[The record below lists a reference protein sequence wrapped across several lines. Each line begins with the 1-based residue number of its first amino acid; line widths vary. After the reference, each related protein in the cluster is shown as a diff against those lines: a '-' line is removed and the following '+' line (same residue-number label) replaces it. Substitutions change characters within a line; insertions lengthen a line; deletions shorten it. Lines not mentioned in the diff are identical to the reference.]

1 MTSLLKVPWKER
13 LSGEEQSFLPA
24 TSLVHHRCD
33 LFHPLVG
40 FMDKPAHV
48 YYDRQEDVPRKRGGH
63 LEISEGAWP
72 PPRRQRNDLRM
83 IERLESSKA
92 TLDQIDRE
100 GSTQLASL
108 ALGHH
113 WKARDMLQNL
123 NSAHEKIG
131 SDESITHRHFVG
143 VASPSAPTRR
153 AFLAYLA
160 GSALF
165 SLAACPPN
173 NQKKRRSAQPGHLGP
188 RRRLAYALSTLEKRY
203 GEKFSQAEGTEVSA
217 LYDRIIQNHH
227 LRITRAARR

>member
-1 MTSLLKVPWKER
+1 MY
-13 LSGEEQSFLPA
+13 
-24 TSLVHHRCD
+24 
-33 LFHPLVG
+33 
-40 FMDKPAHV
+40 KPAHV

-113 WKARDMLQNL
+113 WKARDMLQDL
-123 NSAHEKIG
+123 NGAHEKIG

-153 AFLAYLA
+153 AFLAYLT

-173 NQKKRRSAQPGHLGP
+173 NQRKAKKCPAWSSRAPKTSRICPFNARETLWREIQPSRRHGGVGVVRPDYSKPPPTNYARGPTLTRRKTSA
-188 RRRLAYALSTLEKRY
+188 ALLKPTTTPISWHSLWTTTPNIA
-203 GEKFSQAEGTEVSA
+203 S
-217 LYDRIIQNHH
+217 RI
-227 LRITRAARR
+227 R